1 VVLLTTTALAA
12 VGPASGTV
20 GSTVASSAGPAAVL
34 AGMSEAQ
41 RVGQLFMV
49 GGAATGVS
57 SATLSAIS
65 SYHVGSIILTGRS
78 SAGVTA
84 TARVTAAL
92 RARVTSASTAG
103 VPLFVA
109 TDQEGGEV
117 QVLSGPGFSTI
128 PSALTQGTWSVSR
141 LDSSARTWASQ
152 LRAAGVNL
160 DLAPVTDTVPS
171 ATAARSNPP
180 IGQFQREF
188 GYTTATVASHGTAF
202 AQGMAASGVA
212 VSVKHFPGLGRVTA
226 NTDTSSGVTDTV
238 TTRHDA
244 YLTPFT
250 AGIHAGAPFVMVSS
264 AYYSLIDPTHPAAFS
279 STVIKGMLR
288 SDLGFTG
295 VVVSDDLGNAK
306 QVAAWSPGN
315 RAIDFITAGGDMVL
329 TVNPSV
335 LPSMYDAVL
344 ARANSSTS
352 FRAQVDAAALK
363 VLIAKAQRNLIGGAV
378 GLSAPVAGQLAV
390 AEREDDGQVTLRIR
404 NGGTWSA
411 ARCLGGRIVAGPAVA
426 TATNGS
432 PLVAAV
438 GTDSAAWVTGAAIGR
453 PSGWASL
460 GGVTAEAPAVA
471 LHGTQ
476 AAVGVR
482 GTDGA
487 LWLRTRSGS
496 SWSRW
501 ARVPSGIIGPPALA
515 FTPSGTLVAAM
526 TGTNGAVY
534 LATRT
539 GTGWSWTTLGGL
551 TGVGPSLSIDAATG
565 ALTIAIRDES
575 SGVSTRTRT
584 ASSWSGWTSRGGV
597 VTTPPS
603 AAPGASAGVT
613 DVLARGSDA
622 RLWLLSGSSWAQLP
636 F

>member
-1 VVLLTTTALAA
+1 VASTA
-12 VGPASGTV
+12 
-20 GSTVASSAGPAAVL
+20 ASSAGPAAVL

-65 SYHVGSIILTGRS
+65 TYHAGSIILTGRS
-78 SAGVTA
+78 SAGVAA

-109 TDQEGGEV
+109 TDQEGGKV

-128 PSALTQGTWSVSR
+128 PSALTQGTWSVST
-141 LDSSARTWASQ
+141 LNNSARTWASQ
-152 LRAAGVNL
+152 LRAAGVNVN
-160 DLAPVTDTVPS
+160 LAPVMDTVPS
-171 ATAARSNPP
+171 ATAALSNPP
-180 IGQFQREF
+180 IGQYQREF

-202 AQGMAASGVA
+202 AQGMAASGVTA
-212 VSVKHFPGLGRVTA
+212 SVKHFPGLGRVNA
-226 NTDTSSGVTDTV
+226 NTDTSSGVTDRV

-244 YLTPFT
+244 YLNPFAT
-250 AGIHAGAPFVMVSS
+250 GIHAGAPFVMVST
-264 AYYSLIDPTHPAAFS
+264 AYYSLIDPNHPAAFS

-288 SDLGFTG
+288 GDLGFTG
-295 VVVSDDLGNAK
+295 VVISDDLGNAK
-306 QVAAWSPGN
+306 QVAAWSPGT
-315 RAIDFITAGGDMVL
+315 RAIDFLNAGGDVVL
-329 TVNPSV
+329 TVNPSA

-344 ARANSSTS
+344 ARANSNAT
-352 FRAQVDAAALK
+352 FRAVVDAAALK
-363 VLIAKAQRNLIGGAV
+363 VLTAKAQQNLIGGAV
-378 GLSAPVAGQLAV
+378 GLSAPVPGRLTV
-390 AEREDDGQVTLRIR
+390 AEREDNGQVTLRTAS
-404 NGGTWSA
+404 GGGWSTP
-411 ARCLGGRIVAGPAVA
+411 RVLGGQIIAGPSLA
-426 TATNGS
+426 TTTTDQTF
-432 PLVAAV
+432 VAAV
-438 GTDSAAWVTGAAIGR
+438 GTDSAVWVTGSAIGR
-453 PSGWASL
+453 STGWGSL
-460 GGVTAEAPAVA
+460 GGRTGEAPATA

-487 LWLRTRSGS
+487 LWVRTRNGS
-496 SWSRW
+496 SWSGW
-501 ARVPSGIIGPPALA
+501 ARVPSTVIGAPAVA

-539 GTGWSWTTLGGL
+539 GSGWSWTSVGGL
-551 TGVGPSLSIDAATG
+551 TGVGPGLSIDPTTG

-575 SGVSTRTRT
+575 SGISTKTRTGT
-584 ASSWSGWTSRGGV
+584 SWGRWVSRGGV

-603 AAPGASAGVT
+603 GAPGSSSGVV
-613 DVLARGSDA
+613 DLLARGSDA
-622 RLWLLSGSSWAQLP
+622 RLWLLQGGTWASLP

>member
-1 VVLLTTTALAA
+1 
-12 VGPASGTV
+12 
-20 GSTVASSAGPAAVL
+20 
-34 AGMSEAQ
+34 MSEAQ

-49 GGAATGVS
+49 GTAATSAS
-57 SATLSAIS
+57 SSTLSAIS
-65 SYHVGSIILTGRS
+65 NDHVGSVILTGRS

-84 TARVTAAL
+84 TGRVTAAL
-92 RARVTSASTAG
+92 RARVTTASTDG
-103 VPLFVA
+103 VPLFIA
-109 TDQEGGEV
+109 TDQEGGKV

-128 PSALTQGTWSVSR
+128 PSALTQGTWSLSK
-141 LDSSARTWASQ
+141 LTSSARTWSHQ
-152 LRAAGVNL
+152 LRAAGVNV
-160 DLAPVTDTVPS
+160 DLAPVMDTVPS
-171 ATAARSNPP
+171 AAAALSNPP
-180 IGQFQREF
+180 IGEFQREF
-188 GYTTATVASHGTAF
+188 GYTTATVAAHGTAF
-202 AQGMAASGVA
+202 AQGMIASGIA
-212 VSVKHFPGLGRVTA
+212 VTPKHFPGLGRVTA

-244 YLTPFT
+244 YLAPF
-250 AGIHAGAPFVMVSS
+250 AAAIHAGAPFMMVST
-264 AYYSLIDPTHPAAFS
+264 AYYSRIDPNHPAAFS
-279 STVIKGMLR
+279 STVINGMLR
-288 SDLGFTG
+288 GDLGFTG
-295 VVVSDDLGNAK
+295 VVISDDLGNAK

-315 RAIDFITAGGDMVL
+315 RAIDFIAAGGDMVL

-344 ARANSSTS
+344 ARANSNAS

-378 GLSAPVAGQLAV
+378 GLSAPSAGQLAV
-390 AEREDDGQVTLRIR
+390 AEREDSGQVTLRT
-404 NGGTWSA
+404 GSGSTWSA
-411 ARCLGGRIVAGPAVA
+411 PRSLGGRIIAGPAVA
-426 TATNGS
+426 TTTAGL

-438 GTDSAAWVTGAAIGR
+438 GTDSAVWVTGAAIGH
-453 PSGWASL
+453 PSGWVSL
-460 GGVTAEAPAVA
+460 GGLTAEAPAVA
-471 LHGTQ
+471 LHSTQ
-476 AAVGVR
+476 TAVGVR

-496 SWSRW
+496 SWSGW
-501 ARVPSGIIGPPALA
+501 ARVPSGIIGAPALA

-551 TGVGPSLSIDAATG
+551 TGVGPGLSIDPATG
-565 ALTIAIRDES
+565 AVTVAIRDES